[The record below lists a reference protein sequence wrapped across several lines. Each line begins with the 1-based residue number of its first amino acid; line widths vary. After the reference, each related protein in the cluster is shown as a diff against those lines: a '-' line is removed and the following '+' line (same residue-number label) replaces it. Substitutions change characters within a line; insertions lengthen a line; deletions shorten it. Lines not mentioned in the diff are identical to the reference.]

1 MDRPLNPWLKLL
13 RSKYGSEHVDYDVVA
28 KWVLDQTGR
37 SFEADSLRLI
47 AQGHRPPGWDF
58 AFDLEKL
65 HKKRGLAHELREW
78 PHYTRATKKAA
89 A

>member
-1 MDRPLNPWLKLL
+1 MDRPLHPWLKLL
-13 RSKYGSEHVDYDVVA
+13 RLRFGEHPDYEAVA
-28 KWVLDQTGR
+28 KWVLDETGR

-65 HKKRGLAHELREW
+65 HSKRGLARELRAW
-78 PHYTRATKKAA
+78 PHYARQAKRAA
-89 A
+89 